1 MDMLRRLINCH
12 IIIVSIIIGR
22 SGGDESTVVKTTM
35 SSEKSSTGDS
45 GEERVV
51 IKTTKVIEKASTT
64 GSACLLV

>member
-1 MDMLRRLINCH
+1 MGFGH
-12 IIIVSIIIGR
+12 YIGR

-64 GSACLLV
+64 GSACLLVYRSVAVILTAL